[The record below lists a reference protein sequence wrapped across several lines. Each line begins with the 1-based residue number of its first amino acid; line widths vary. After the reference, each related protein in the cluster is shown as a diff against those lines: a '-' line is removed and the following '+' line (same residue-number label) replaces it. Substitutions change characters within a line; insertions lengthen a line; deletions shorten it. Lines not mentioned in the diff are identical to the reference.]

1 LTAGDATMDRNR
13 SDRSGSTAV
22 PTWFGPV
29 DRSLFGWVHVPG
41 SPDGRGAVLCPSI
54 GLEGEASQF
63 AFRSLAAGLADAG
76 CAAVRFDYDGTGDSA
91 GELSDPDR
99 LKAWLEGIA
108 AAIALLREA
117 GATQILLVGARLG
130 AAFAVRAA
138 ETDGDV
144 ESLALWYP
152 WTKGSQFL
160 RYQRALRRM
169 YAVSDDPVSADGGT
183 EIPGFVLDAAVTAD
197 LRDLDGTASGPD
209 VPSTVL
215 IIDAADPGS
224 GAVLRAGGGPV
235 HAVRRPGTGADE
247 LFGVELMR
255 AAVSRQDID
264 WIIESILSTPTPPP
278 STGIRPTIRPSA
290 EIAVPGG
297 GTVIERPV
305 FFGTRRLFG
314 ILTDHVDAH
323 GRDGA
328 TAAGGPAGP
337 RLARIRAVG
346 GPVPR
351 FGSAIFLNAGSLHHV
366 GPGREWVELSR
377 RWAAAGVRCL
387 RMDLGGVGES
397 PLVGP
402 PGELSSYPPTG
413 LDDVAEGVHL
423 MAPEDPREVV
433 LLGLCSGA
441 YHSLLAA
448 PSTHVGGVAVLN
460 PLRLPSALVQEPGS
474 MGDLIAG
481 APLGNWSGGS
491 DEPKGETRPK
501 RRFLGS
507 LRDSGALKPISRHI
521 PDRVWWLA
529 NTLSHASRP
538 VDALQRV
545 VGSGASLFVV
555 VGPDEWPGIGRGR
568 KHELRRVARRGVFS
582 LALVPNLDHNFHV
595 ASGRTEALQVL
606 DEWVLGT
613 GPSGRT
619 TPSGVTFIG

>member
-1 LTAGDATMDRNR
+1 MRVARAT
-13 SDRSGSTAV
+13 
-22 PTWFGPV
+22 PTWFGPSE
-29 DRSLFGWVHVPG
+29 RPLFGWVHVPET
-41 SPDGRGAVLCPSI
+41 PDGRGVVLCPSV

-63 AFRSLAAGLADAG
+63 AFRALAPRLAETG
-76 CAAVRFDYDGTGDSA
+76 SCVVRFDYEGTGDSA

-99 LKAWLEGIA
+99 LKTWLEGIA
-108 AAIALLREA
+108 AAVALLRDA
-117 GATQILLVGARLG
+117 GATQIHLVGARLG

-138 ETDGDV
+138 EIDGNV
-144 ESLALWYP
+144 ESLSLWYP

-169 YAVSDDPVSADGGT
+169 YAVSDDPLAGDGGT

-197 LRDLDGTASGPD
+197 LKDLDGASTGPD

-215 IIDAADPGS
+215 IIDAADPET
-224 GAVLRAGGGPV
+224 GAVLRPVPGPDR
-235 HAVRRPGTGADE
+235 AVRRAGTGADD

-255 AAVSRQDID
+255 AAVSHQDID
-264 WIIESILSTPTPPP
+264 WIVESITSTTAPTPPAD
-278 STGIRPTIRPSA
+278 GIHPAVRQSA
-290 EIAVPGG
+290 EIASPDG
-297 GTVIERPV
+297 GTVVERPV
-305 FFGTRRLFG
+305 FFGDRGLFG
-314 ILTDHVDAH
+314 IVAEPATGADRATD
-323 GRDGA
+323 
-328 TAAGGPAGP
+328 GPTPASRTRVRTP
-337 RLARIRAVG
+337 G
-346 GPVPR
+346 GPVPQ
-351 FGSAIFLNAGSLHHV
+351 FAAAVFLNAGSLHHV
-366 GPGREWVELSR
+366 GPGRQWVELSR

-413 LDDVAEGVHL
+413 LDDVAEGVRL
-423 MAPEDPREVV
+423 MAPDNPREVV

-474 MGDLIAG
+474 MGDLIEG
-481 APLGNWSGGS
+481 APMGNWSGGQA
-491 DEPKGETRPK
+491 EPPTARSPK

-507 LRDSGALKPISRHI
+507 LRDSGALKPVSKHI
-521 PDRVWWLA
+521 PDRAWWVA

-555 VGPDEWPGIGRGR
+555 LGPDEWPGIGRGR
-568 KHELRRVARRGVFS
+568 RHELKRVARNGVFS
-582 LALVPNLDHNFHV
+582 LAMLPSLDHNFHV
-595 ASGRTEALQVL
+595 AAGRREAVQVL

-613 GPSGRT
+613 GAAGRT
-619 TPSGVTFIG
+619 APAGAEFIG

>member
-1 LTAGDATMDRNR
+1 MTAGDTTMDRDH
-13 SDRSGSTAV
+13 SDRPGSTAV

-29 DRSLFGWVHVPG
+29 DRSLFGWVHIPET
-41 SPDGRGAVLCPSI
+41 PDGRGAVLCPSI

-76 CAAVRFDYDGTGDSA
+76 CAAIRFDYDGTGDSA

-99 LKAWLEGIA
+99 LKAWLDGIA

-117 GATQILLVGARLG
+117 GATQIHLVGARLG

-138 ETDGDV
+138 EIDGAV

-183 EIPGFVLDAAVTAD
+183 EIPGFVLDAAVTVD
-197 LRDLDGTASGPD
+197 LKDLDGSATGPD

-215 IIDAADPGS
+215 IIDAADPKS
-224 GAVLRAGGGPV
+224 GVVLRPGAGPD
-235 HAVRRPGTGADE
+235 HAVRRAGTDADE

-264 WIIESILSTPTPPP
+264 WIIESILSTATPTPPP
-278 STGIRPTIRPSA
+278 TSGIRPTIRSSTEMA
-290 EIAVPGG
+290 APGG

-314 ILTDHVDAH
+314 IVTEPADVGGDDGSDDAPRP
-323 GRDGA
+323 GR
-328 TAAGGPAGP
+328 
-337 RLARIRAVG
+337 ARIRAAG

-351 FGSAIFLNAGSLHHV
+351 FASAIFLHAGSLHHV
-366 GPGREWVELSR
+366 GPGRQWVELGR

-413 LDDVAEGVHL
+413 LGDVAEGVHM
-423 MAPEDPREVV
+423 MAPDDPREVV

-460 PLRLPSALVQEPGS
+460 PLRLPSALVQQPGS

-481 APLGNWSGGS
+481 APMGNWSGGS
-491 DEPKGETRPK
+491 DEPPVAARPK

-521 PDRVWWLA
+521 PDRVWWAA

-545 VGSGASLFVV
+545 VGSGSSLFVIL
-555 VGPDEWPGIGRGR
+555 GPDEWPGIGRGR
-568 KHELRRVARRGVFS
+568 RHELQRVARNGVFS
-582 LALVPNLDHNFHV
+582 MALVPNLDHNFHV
-595 ASGRTEALQVL
+595 ASGRREALQVL
-606 DEWVLGT
+606 DEWVLGS
-613 GPSGRT
+613 GPGGRT